1 MKLDVDHLS
10 LTDIIQLQN
19 LLSEVLRKR
28 FTRPMALCF
37 TDIVGS
43 TAYVSR
49 FGDEAGRRLHQRHFD
64 ALRTAIA
71 PHRGRIVDTAGDG
84 AFCCF
89 PTMEEAATALCDFFR
104 LLCED
109 NYKRPSQEE
118 LTVRC
123 GLHWGEVLTDD
134 VMVSGESVHLCSRV
148 GQVGQGREIRIT
160 REALQE
166 LSSAFK
172 LRCTMLPSAEL
183 KGIAAPVEL
192 FRLEWQAQGKVV
204 TSIRVAETGKE
215 IPLPSRDTISF
226 GRFSGD
232 ERKPGND
239 VVLFH
244 SEPEATLAISRYHF
258 ELRRGANGFKLRAL
272 SRGLTE
278 VDGESVPQGGEAP
291 VLPGSVVRVAKTL
304 TLHFFG
310 PGSGGEDSLVTH
322 MPWVGPP

>member
-1 MKLDVDHLS
+1 MKLDVDELG
-10 LTDIIQLQN
+10 LTAIIQLQN

-28 FTRPMALCF
+28 FTRPLALCF

-71 PHRGRIVDTAGDG
+71 PHKGWIVDTAGDG

-89 PTMEEAATALCDFFR
+89 PTMEDAATALGDFFR

-109 NYKRPSQEE
+109 NYLRPAQEE
-118 LTVRC
+118 LAVRC
-123 GLHWGEVLTDD
+123 GLHWGEVLTDG
-134 VMVSGESVHLCSRV
+134 VLVSGESVHLCSRV
-148 GQVGQGREIRIT
+148 GQIGEGREIRIT
-160 REALQE
+160 REALME

-172 LRCTMLPSAEL
+172 LRCTTLPSAQL
-183 KGIAAPVEL
+183 KGIAGPVDL

-204 TSIRVAETGKE
+204 VSIRVQETGEE

-239 VVLFH
+239 VVLAH
-244 SEPEATLAISRYHF
+244 PDPEATLAISRYHF
-258 ELRRGANGFKLRAL
+258 ELRRGVNGFKLRAL

-278 VDGESVPQGGEAP
+278 VDGESVAP
-291 VLPGSVVRVAKTL
+291 GAAALVLPGSVVRVAKTL
-304 TLHFFG
+304 TLLFFG
-310 PGSGGEDSLVTH
+310 PVTGGEDSLVTR
-322 MPWVGPP
+322 MP